1 MSGQI
6 SLLDDQSAI
15 KDADRSFVVVQDLVK
30 SYKKS
35 KHASDKLALDRLS
48 FEVKA
53 GELYGIIGPDG
64 AGKST
69 CLAIMAGVMRSDGG
83 RVMIGGK
90 EPAQCK
96 RSIGY
101 VPQGCGLYPELS
113 IDESFAYEAGLR
125 GVSKK
130 ELESFKEQYL
140 PPIGLDGI
148 GHRLTTE
155 LSGGM
160 RQNLALALALL
171 SKPDVVLLDEPTCGL
186 DPLARRELWKHF
198 KELSKN
204 GTTTIISTPFLEEA
218 AHCDRV
224 LLIYEGHAEKQ
235 GPPRQ
240 MADSLDLRRYV
251 VTGDKIAELT
261 THQIDQVRE
270 SDSVIDANLFG
281 DHIEILMGKGDGKN
295 SPQDLLVDLKHRF
308 ADEALNLDIQETP
321 PTVENVFV
329 LSLRDKGLQG
339 HDAEVFKRVGEKNQK
354 NIEGQKNK
362 QSALKAQNLVKQFGA
377 FRAVDDISLD
387 LAYGEIYGLLG
398 ANGAGK
404 TTTIKML
411 SGLLQPSSGSVEL
424 MGEKSSLRSKSLRH
438 RIGYMSQ
445 KFTLYDGLTVIQNLK
460 FYAGVYDIDRGLRNE
475 RVEWAIDAC
484 GLADIA
490 HSQVAALPLGFKQR
504 IAFGAAVMHDPEII
518 FLDEPT
524 AGVDPIARRMLWRL
538 IRQFAQRG
546 ACILVTT
553 HYMDEAEYCNRLC
566 FMTRARM
573 VAEGSPHE
581 LKSKSGKKDLEEAF
595 VKYVEDAANEH

>member
-1 MSGQI
+1 M
-6 SLLDDQSAI
+6 
-15 KDADRSFVVVQDLVK
+15 
-30 SYKKS
+30 
-35 KHASDKLALDRLS
+35 
-48 FEVKA
+48 
-53 GELYGIIGPDG
+53 
-64 AGKST
+64 
-69 CLAIMAGVMRSDGG
+69 
-83 RVMIGGK
+83 
-90 EPAQCK
+90 
-96 RSIGY
+96 
-101 VPQGCGLYPELS
+101 
-113 IDESFAYEAGLR
+113 
-125 GVSKK
+125 
-130 ELESFKEQYL
+130 
-140 PPIGLDGI
+140 
-148 GHRLTTE
+148 
-155 LSGGM
+155 
-160 RQNLALALALL
+160 
-171 SKPDVVLLDEPTCGL
+171 
-186 DPLARRELWKHF
+186 
-198 KELSKN
+198 
-204 GTTTIISTPFLEEA
+204 
-218 AHCDRV
+218 

-460 FYAGVYDIDRGLRNE
+460 FYAGVYDIDRGCATKELSGRLTLVAWQILRILRLQLCLWVLNS
-475 RVEWAIDAC
+475 V
-484 GLADIA
+484 
-490 HSQVAALPLGFKQR
+490 LPLEPLSCTILR
-504 IAFGAAVMHDPEII
+504 LY
-518 FLDEPT
+518 FLMSP
-524 AGVDPIARRMLWRL
+524 RRES
-538 IRQFAQRG
+538 IRSPG
-546 ACILVTT
+546 ACCGV
-553 HYMDEAEYCNRLC
+553 
-566 FMTRARM
+566 
-573 VAEGSPHE
+573 
-581 LKSKSGKKDLEEAF
+581 
-595 VKYVEDAANEH
+595 

>member
-1 MSGQI
+1 MSAEAGV
-6 SLLDDQSAI
+6 LL
-15 KDADRSFVVVQDLVK
+15 VVDKLVK

-35 KHASDKLALDRLS
+35 KHKSDKPALDKLS

-69 CLAIMAGVMRSDGG
+69 CLAIMAGVMHSDEGT
-83 RVMIGGK
+83 VAIAGK
-90 EPAQCK
+90 NPVDCK

-125 GVSKK
+125 GVSHE
-130 ELESFKEQYL
+130 ELEAFKQEYL

-186 DPLARRELWKHF
+186 DPLARRELWKHL
-198 KELSKN
+198 KELAKK

-240 MADSLDLRRYV
+240 MADSLDLHRYV

-261 THQIDQVRE
+261 THEIDEVRR
-270 SDSVIDANLFG
+270 SDAVIDANLFG
-281 DHIEILMGKGDGKN
+281 DHIEVLTTKGGDGKG
-295 SPQDLLVDLKHRF
+295 SPDQLLNDLKHLF
-308 ADEALNLDIQETP
+308 PDEARDLDIQETP

-329 LSLRDKGLQG
+329 LSLRDKGLKD
-339 HDAEVFKRVGEKNQK
+339 HDAEVFKSVGGKNARL
-354 NIEGQKNK
+354 NAGGRDG
-362 QSALKAQNLVKQFGA
+362 QSALKAQNLIKQFGS
-377 FRAVDDISLD
+377 FKAVDDISLD

-411 SGLLQPSSGSVEL
+411 SGLLQPTSGSVEL
-424 MGEKSSLRSKSLRH
+424 MGEKSSLRSRSVRN

-460 FYAGVYDIDRGLRNE
+460 FYAGVYNIDRKLRNE

-524 AGVDPIARRMLWRL
+524 AGVDPMARRMLWRL

-566 FMTRARM
+566 FMTRSRM

-581 LKSKSGKKDLEEAF
+581 LKSKSGQKNLEEAF
-595 VKYVEDAANEH
+595 VKYVEDAANER